1 MFATST
7 YKWKV
12 SLNLGDQLLFLDLVW
27 NFRFLSLRC
36 GPMMLTSTKGR
47 NMPDVCHFKSLAP
60 ITDREKKKTEKKK
73 RLRRLDGGVR
83 GSGLTDL

>member
-1 MFATST
+1 MLATST

-36 GPMMLTSTKGR
+36 GPMTLTSTKGR

-60 ITDREKKKTEKKK
+60 ITDGEKKR